1 DSILKVLASNPTFNT
16 ETDVYNKVCFEKD
29 IVIFNKVK
37 LPFDKFKSFL
47 PKGKELY
54 YFRLATKHLEDNK
67 LLISNK
73 TLEETYQYIIT
84 FEGLL
89 LSKSG
94 GLRRKNFNANVKSYL
109 QNAVWGV
116 TLVTFSYTTF
126 SFLMNWNDSRHNTQ
140 SLKEVIQ
147 LNGEQIKEVKYLKS
161 ELQQIKLLVN
171 ENQK

>member
-1 DSILKVLASNPTFNT
+1 M
-16 ETDVYNKVCFEKD
+16 
-29 IVIFNKVK
+29 
-37 LPFDKFKSFL
+37 
-47 PKGKELY
+47 LY

-109 QNAVWGV
+109 QNAVWVV
-116 TLVTFSYTTF
+116 TLIAFGYTSF
-126 SFLMNWNDSRHNTQ
+126 SFVFYYDYDNNTNQ
-140 SLKEVIQ
+140 TLKQQEQLNKEVIQ
-147 LNGEQIKEVKYLKS
+147 EVRQLKLQLKDLQEKYEVVKKEEKKVM
-161 ELQQIKLLVN
+161 
-171 ENQK
+171 